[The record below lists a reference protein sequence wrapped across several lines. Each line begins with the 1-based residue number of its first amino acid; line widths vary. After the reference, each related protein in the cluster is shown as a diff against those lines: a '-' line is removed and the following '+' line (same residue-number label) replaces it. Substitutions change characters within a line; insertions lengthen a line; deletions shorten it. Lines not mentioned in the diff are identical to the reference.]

1 MTLTPDL
8 IIEKIKNRHASAVL
22 STKVEFGEG
31 TVSIKKGSL
40 LDVCRFLHDD
50 PELYFD
56 FITDICS
63 VDFIGH
69 EERFEVVYHFYSVR
83 HNHRIRIKARAPE
96 NDAVIDSLCPIWK
109 GANWLEREVY
119 DLMGISFIGHPDMR
133 RILMPED
140 FAGHPLRKDYP
151 IEGRGE
157 RSTFDFIPDID

>member
-1 MTLTPDL
+1 MTPEF
-8 IIEKIKNRHASAVL
+8 IIEKIKNRLAGAVL
-22 STKVEFGEG
+22 STKEEFGEG
-31 TVSIKKGSL
+31 TVSIKRGSL

-63 VDFIGH
+63 VDFIGQ

-83 HNHRIRIKARAPE
+83 HNHRIRIKARVTE
-96 NDAVIDSLCPIWK
+96 KDAVIDSLCPIWK

-119 DLMGISFIGHPDMR
+119 DLMGIKFNDHPDMR

-151 IEGRGE
+151 TEGRGE

>member
-1 MTLTPDL
+1 MTPEL
-8 IIEKIKNRHASAVL
+8 IIEKVKNRFADAVL
-22 STKVEFGEG
+22 SAKVEFGEG
-31 TVSIKKGSL
+31 TVSIKQGSL
-40 LDVCRFLHDD
+40 LDVCRFLHND

-69 EERFEVVYHFYSVR
+69 EERFEIVYHFYSVKY
-83 HNHRIRIKARAPE
+83 NHRIRIKARVTE
-96 NDAVIDSLCPIWK
+96 KDAVIDSLCPIWK

-119 DLMGISFIGHPDMR
+119 DLMGIKFNGHPDMR

-151 IEGRGE
+151 TEGRGE

>member
-1 MTLTPDL
+1 MTPDL
-8 IIEKIKNRHASAVL
+8 IIERIKNRHAGAVL

-31 TVSIKKGSL
+31 TVSIKRGSL

-50 PELYFD
+50 HELYFD

-83 HNHRIRIKARAPE
+83 HNHRIRIKTRAPE

-119 DLMGISFIGHPDMR
+119 DLMGIKFIGHPDMG
-133 RILMPED
+133 RILMPDD

-151 IEGRGE
+151 TEGRGE